1 MCLCSFGMPMFPTPE
16 PAYSLKFPVSL
27 NAVGFNVELRL
38 VSSMNELLTRI
49 YSRQTQLFL
58 LGEQI
63 DFPDPDALFD
73 RLFNSK
79 SHGNPFGYHN
89 PVVDRLLM
97 EAQETLDDEQRARLY
112 GEIEQMILADH
123 AILPL
128 ACVKYSY
135 VHSRRFKDL
144 DVSVFWDFS
153 ISLSVRFGFKV
164 NEAENLNSR
173 CSPIPVLLIP

>member
-1 MCLCSFGMPMFPTPE
+1 
-16 PAYSLKFPVSL
+16 
-27 NAVGFNVELRL
+27 
-38 VSSMNELLTRI
+38 MNELLTRI
-49 YSRQTQLFL
+49 YSGQTQLFL

-79 SHGNPFGYHN
+79 SHANPFGYHN

-97 EAQETLDDEQRARLY
+97 EAQATLDDEQRARLY
-112 GEIEQMILADH
+112 GEIERMILDDH

-144 DVSVFWDFS
+144 EVNVLGFQYLPFQQVWDQTELKRNIS
-153 ISLSVRFGFKV
+153 IP
-164 NEAENLNSR
+164 N
-173 CSPIPVLLIP
+173 VLQFPFYCLHEREQDIWPEIKPDIGTGK